1 MSVSICTLKK
11 FFPNKLHGLLSK
23 MLLNHFCKKENK
35 KTVFLLLTFLRP
47 CVLTRMQGRVFDVSF
62 EMQRDSKNCVRLQD
76 DEMSEFEHTIKS
88 AGLKYRSKGTGQ
100 VTGPGHRAQGTGHRS
115 QVTGHRSQVTMKNTC
130 KFAGS
135 SYLVGICLF
144 RPFLT

>member
-1 MSVSICTLKK
+1 MICD
-11 FFPNKLHGLLSK
+11 P
-23 MLLNHFCKKENK
+23 
-35 KTVFLLLTFLRP
+35 
-47 CVLTRMQGRVFDVSF
+47 
-62 EMQRDSKNCVRLQD
+62 
-76 DEMSEFEHTIKS
+76 
-88 AGLKYRSKGTGQ
+88 AGPKYRSQVTGQ
-100 VTGPGHRAQGTGHRS
+100 VTGPGHRL